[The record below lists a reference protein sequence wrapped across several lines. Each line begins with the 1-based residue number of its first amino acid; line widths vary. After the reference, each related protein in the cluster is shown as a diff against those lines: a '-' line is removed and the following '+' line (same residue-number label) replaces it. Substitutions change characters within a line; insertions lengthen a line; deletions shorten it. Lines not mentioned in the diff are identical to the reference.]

1 MAANRPVTVVV
12 DSTADIPA
20 DLVSSLGITVVP
32 LMVRFGDRTY
42 ADGVDL
48 GPDEFLRLLQESS
61 TLPQT
66 SQPPVSAFEE
76 VFRRALDAGNDVV
89 CVTIASQ
96 LSGTYNSARLAAE
109 AVDSSRI
116 RLLDSGTVTMQLGWA
131 AIAAARAAQAGLGA
145 DEVVA
150 AAQSNLQRSRL
161 FAVLETLEY
170 VYRGGRI
177 GRAAQ
182 LVGSMLS
189 IKPILT
195 VENGE
200 VVPLERVRTWRR
212 AIERLVDLTRQE
224 APLESLAVMHAGN
237 LSDAQAIADRLRDL
251 VPPEQLIFTQAG
263 PVLATYA
270 GPGALGVMP
279 VKAAQ

>member
-1 MAANRPVTVVV
+1 MTE
-12 DSTADIPA
+12 T
-20 DLVSSLGITVVP
+20 SS
-32 LMVRFGDRTY
+32 
-42 ADGVDL
+42 
-48 GPDEFLRLLQESS
+48 RLLQLLALLQARRDWPGRE
-61 TLPQT
+61 LAQRLE
-66 SQPPVSAFEE
+66 VSERTVRRDVERLRRIQEMTAELGMNLAGVERVFELE
-76 VFRRALDAGNDVV
+76 EQLEAMAAKVRRLEKRA
-89 CVTIASQ
+89 
-96 LSGTYNSARLAAE
+96 ARLAAE